1 MLKNVYLDENA
12 KKVLDKLSLEIQVE
26 FYSLFKALEKE
37 GKLDFPHA
45 KKINNQLFEIRIR
58 VKNLYRAFYAY
69 MDKKDIIILHIFNKK
84 TQKTPIKE
92 IKLAL
97 KRLSKY
103 EK

>member
-45 KKINNQLFEIRIR
+45 KKINNQLFEIR
-58 VKNLYRAFYAY
+58 
-69 MDKKDIIILHIFNKK
+69 
-84 TQKTPIKE
+84 
-92 IKLAL
+92 
-97 KRLSKY
+97 KRN
-103 EK
+103 